1 MQKEFKNNISVIT
14 CSMNREYYLKKV
26 LESTNKLDN
35 LCEHIIVDYSSSKP
49 LSTDLLKINPKSKLV
64 RVVGEKKW
72 WLSRAYNFAASVAKG
87 NILLKLDADT
97 LINAENIN
105 KLQHEFLNFNYFGF
119 EFNKSLGNFLIKKSH
134 FDEIN
139 GFNEYI
145 YNWGYDDIDLQ
156 KRVSM
161 SNSTKCKVLN
171 GKKYI
176 NILNHPDKD
185 RFNTDKNDFPSLS
198 LALHKKNRFI
208 AENTNW
214 DIEKILNYEQLEEDV
229 FKINHFY
236 TLKNLNLFIRQK
248 YKIKFFQVYLNEK
261 YNTNVFNRL
270 SLLLYF
276 VPYIFLKKVYKY
288 EIYP

>member
-1 MQKEFKNNISVIT
+1 MYKEFKNNISVIT
-14 CSMNREYYLKKV
+14 CSMNREYYLEKV

-35 LCEHIIVDYSSSKP
+35 LCEHIIVDYSSSNP
-49 LSTDLLKINPKSKLV
+49 LSSDLLKINPKSKLV
-64 RVVGEKKW
+64 RVENEEKW
-72 WLSRAYNFAASVAKG
+72 WLSRAYNFAASIAKG

-97 LINAENIN
+97 IINAENIN
-105 KLQHEFLNFNYFGF
+105 KIQYSFLNFNYFGF
-119 EFNKSLGNFLIKKSH
+119 EFNKSLGNFLIKKSY

-145 YNWGYDDIDLQ
+145 YNWGYDDIDLHR
-156 KRVSM
+156 RVNM
-161 SNSTKCKVLN
+161 RNSTKCKILN

-185 RFNTDKNDFPSLS
+185 RFNTEKKDFPSLS

-208 AENTNW
+208 AEITNW
-214 DIEKILNYEQLEEDV
+214 DKEKILNYQQLDEGV

-236 TLKNLNLFIRQK
+236 SLKNLNLNVRLQ

-261 YNTNVFNRL
+261 YNTSIFNRL

-276 VPYIFLKKVYKY
+276 VPYIFLKKVYKF